1 MHLLQGATSFLQ
13 SLAQTC
19 GTALFNRLPILHKL
33 MLEPLLVPTQQD
45 SASAVPA
52 LDAKAASDALY
63 ILQITGTAVARELVP
78 QILQALPAVV
88 RCFGHPSIELRRV
101 AISCAVALADAQHAA
116 VLPLL
121 LR

>member
-1 MHLLQGATSFLQ
+1 
-13 SLAQTC
+13 
-19 GTALFNRLPILHKL
+19 
-33 MLEPLLVPTQQD
+33 MLEPLLGLTQQD
-45 SASAVPA
+45 SPLGVPA

-63 ILQITGTAVARELVP
+63 ILQITGPAVDQELVP

-88 RCFGHPSIELRRV
+88 QCFGHPSIALRGV
-101 AISCAVALADAQHAA
+101 AVSCAVELADAHHTA